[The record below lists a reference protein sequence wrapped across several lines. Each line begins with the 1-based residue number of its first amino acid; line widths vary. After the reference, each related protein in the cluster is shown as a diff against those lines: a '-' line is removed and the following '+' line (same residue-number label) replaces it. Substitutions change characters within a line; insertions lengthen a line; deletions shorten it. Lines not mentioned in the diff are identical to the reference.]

1 MAKKIGFDCVTCRKW
16 RGKACEQFMADLPN
30 SRLAVNSDPFTNCSV
45 DYLGP
50 VIVKYSRKARTKGY
64 GVVFTCMTTRCIHL
78 EFATDISTD
87 VFLLAFDR
95 FISTYGQPH
104 EMVSDNGKNF
114 KGASRIIKKLLK
126 SWNTKSEDSKKLS
139 DFCAQYNIKWRFVTP
154 KAPHHNGV
162 TESMVKSVKTAMKKM
177 VNNAVLTEEEYRTV
191 FAKITATINSRPIF
205 PASDGNIEEPMITCQ
220 DLLRPSTLNHD
231 PPALNVDDDP
241 RKRVHRVNE
250 TVNMWWWKVWLRNFL
265 PSLQLRN
272 KWWKD
277 RSNIEVGDLVLVI
290 DPDVKRGC
298 WNMGKV
304 LKVYPD
310 DDGRVRSVKVKT
322 VNGQYDRPITR
333 LTLLLARKEYE
344 G

>member
-1 MAKKIGFDCVTCRKW
+1 
-16 RGKACEQFMADLPN
+16 
-30 SRLAVNSDPFTNCSV
+30 
-45 DYLGP
+45 
-50 VIVKYSRKARTKGY
+50 
-64 GVVFTCMTTRCIHL
+64 
-78 EFATDISTD
+78 
-87 VFLLAFDR
+87 
-95 FISTYGQPH
+95 
-104 EMVSDNGKNF
+104 MVSDNGKNF

-126 SWNTKSEDSKKLS
+126 SWNTKCEDSKKLS

-162 TESMVKSVKTAMKKM
+162 TESMVKSVKTAMKKV
-177 VNNAVLTEEEYRTV
+177 VNNSVLTEEEYRTV

-205 PASDGNIEEPMITCQ
+205 PASNGNIEEPMITCK

-241 RKRVHRVNE
+241 RKRIHCVNA
-250 TVNMWWWKVWLRNFL
+250 TVNMWWRVWLRNFL

-290 DPDVKRGC
+290 DPDIKRGC